1 MNKKLITIV
10 LATILSIT
18 FLFQNATVQ
27 AETTYNG
34 TFVSFGYDETKP
46 VSVVVIDGNGRQVR
60 HAISANALY
69 YMNGNVTNASSFKNG
84 LTVQMKKDGN
94 DVIEIRGVTNVDTES
109 ASATKYQM
117 NGVVTK
123 IDPNGMFVQVKTEF
137 EGEKQ
142 FYINT
147 NTKFVKNNTVVDLT
161 MLYEGDKVKVKVPNQ
176 QTSTLVELEIMAT
189 GVMVENIY
197 KATLKSADAY
207 RNTITVENAQAF
219 ENWMFGSNVSTKL
232 STVNLGTSATLFA
245 GNTSIKKENLNQYV
259 GKEVYFVTVTQFSR
273 EVIQRI
279 VVLQDNERT
288 YYDNLKSIN
297 TAYNYIQLNSAGNL
311 YYHDGS
317 ILIRNGR
324 LIEPTSLTSFGT
336 AFVVT
341 DGINRGNFAHVVN
354 VTNDGFNAPN
364 LSNYDL
370 YFGELSYVDQGQYLL
385 EIDDAVKL
393 TNHYWKSTTDSVF
406 SFSNGTYAVANTASS
421 KIKLIPNMDLMD
433 YETLYGY
440 FYVKN
445 GHVQA
450 LQLLQPSQTKT
461 SGVLTG
467 TIANITSNEP
477 AFMSLK
483 NVSQWIN
490 GGWVEAGAI
499 ENLNL
504 NQTLILKNGKAIDG
518 SQLRTS
524 DRVVALINAQLE
536 VQVILVNE

>member
-10 LATILSIT
+10 IATILSIT

-34 TFVSFGYDETKP
+34 TFISFGYDETKP
-46 VSVVVIDGNGRQVR
+46 VSVVVVDANGRQVR
-60 HAISANALY
+60 HAISANVIY
-69 YMNGNVTNASSFKNG
+69 YMNGNVTNANSFKHG
-84 LTVQMKKDGN
+84 LTIQLKKDEN
-94 DVIEIRGVTNVDTES
+94 EVYEIRGVTNVESDTVNS
-109 ASATKYQM
+109 TKYQM

-137 EGEKQ
+137 DGERQ

-147 NTKFVKNNTVVDLT
+147 NTKFVKNNTIVDLT
-161 MLYEGDKVKVKVPNQ
+161 MLYEGDKVKVKIPNQ

-219 ENWMFGSNVSTKL
+219 ENWMFGSTVSSKL
-232 STVNLGTSATLFA
+232 TTVNLSTAASLYA
-245 GNTSIKKENLNQYV
+245 GNTSIKKENLSQYI
-259 GKEVYFVTVTQFSR
+259 GKDVYFVTVTQFSR

-288 YYDNLKSIN
+288 FYDNLNAIN

-311 YYHDGS
+311 YYHNGS

-364 LSNYDL
+364 LSSYDL
-370 YFGELSYVDQGQYLL
+370 YFGELSFVDQGQYLL
-385 EIDDAVKL
+385 ELDDAVKL
-393 TNHYWKSTTDSVF
+393 TNHYWKTTNDSVL

-433 YETLYGY
+433 YESLYGY

-450 LQLLQPSQTKT
+450 LHLLQPSQTKT
-461 SGVLTG
+461 TGVLTG
-467 TIANITSNEP
+467 SIANLTNNTP
-477 AFMSLK
+477 TFMSLK

-490 GGWVEAGAI
+490 GGWIEAGSI

-504 NQTLILKNGKAIDG
+504 NQTLILKNGKAIES
-518 SQLRTS
+518 SQLHQS
-524 DRVVALINAQLE
+524 DRVVVLLNAQLE
-536 VQVILVNE
+536 VQVVLVNE

>member
-10 LATILSIT
+10 IATILSIT

-34 TFVSFGYDETKP
+34 TFISFGYDETKP
-46 VSVVVIDGNGRQVR
+46 VSVVVVDANGRQVR
-60 HAISANALY
+60 HAISANVIY
-69 YMNGNVTNASSFKNG
+69 YMNGNVTNANSFKHG
-84 LTVQMKKDGN
+84 LTIQLKKDEN
-94 DVIEIRGVTNVDTES
+94 EVYEIRGVTNVEVDTVNS
-109 ASATKYQM
+109 TKYQM

-137 EGEKQ
+137 DGERQ

-147 NTKFVKNNTVVDLT
+147 NTKFVKNNTIVDLT
-161 MLYEGDKVKVKVPNQ
+161 MLYEGDKVKVKIPNQ

-219 ENWMFGSNVSTKL
+219 ENWMFGSTVSSKL
-232 STVNLGTSATLFA
+232 TTVNLSTAASLYA
-245 GNTSIKKENLNQYV
+245 GNTSIKKENLSQYI
-259 GKEVYFVTVTQFSR
+259 GKDVYFVTVTQFSR

-288 YYDNLKSIN
+288 FYDNLNAIN

-311 YYHDGS
+311 YYHNGS

-324 LIEPTSLTSFGT
+324 LVEPTSLTSFGT

-364 LSNYDL
+364 LSSYDL
-370 YFGELSYVDQGQYLL
+370 YFGELSFVDQGQYLL
-385 EIDDAVKL
+385 EIGDAVKL
-393 TNHYWKSTTDSVF
+393 TNHYWKTTNDSVL

-433 YETLYGY
+433 YESLYGY

-450 LQLLQPSQTKT
+450 LHLLQPSQTKT
-461 SGVLTG
+461 TGVLTG
-467 TIANITSNEP
+467 SIANLTNNTP
-477 AFMSLK
+477 TFMSLK

-490 GGWVEAGAI
+490 GGWIEAGSI

-504 NQTLILKNGKAIDG
+504 NQTLILKNGKAIES
-518 SQLRTS
+518 SQLHPS
-524 DRVVALINAQLE
+524 DRVVVLLNAQLE
-536 VQVILVNE
+536 VQVVLVNE